1 VGDGATQAAAL
12 NNLALARAAAG
23 DLEHALGPAR
33 TALAL
38 CVAQG
43 DRHREAALRGNL
55 ADLLHDAGH
64 LEDAMGELKRA
75 VAVFAEVAADEE
87 PQPEIW
93 KLVAW

>member
-1 VGDGATQAAAL
+1 MLSSRATSSDAELIAAV
-12 NNLALARAAAG
+12 RAG
-23 DLEHALGPAR
+23 DTEAYGDLF
-33 TALAL
+33 
-38 CVAQG
+38 

-64 LEDAMGELKRA
+64 PEDAMGELKRA